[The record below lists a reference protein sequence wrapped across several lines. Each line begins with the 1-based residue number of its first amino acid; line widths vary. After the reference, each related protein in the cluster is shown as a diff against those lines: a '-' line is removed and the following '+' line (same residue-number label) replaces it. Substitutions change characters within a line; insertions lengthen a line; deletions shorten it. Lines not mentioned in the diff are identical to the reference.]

1 MDHNNIRLEYLME
14 QTDHYAIQ
22 EVDDAYALR
31 LRYAIIIILDV
42 VLVKNN
48 K

>member
-1 MDHNNIRLEYLME
+1 MEHNIIRLEYLME

-31 LRYAIIIILDV
+31 LRHAIVIILDV
-42 VLVKNN
+42 VLVKIN